1 MSKRQVVIDTN
12 VLIAALMSQYGA
24 SYKLLTLLGSNKFE
38 ISLFIPLVLEYEDV
52 AKRLL
57 GSIALTSDEVDD
69 VINYFCSVARR
80 RKIHYLWRPFL
91 NDPKD
96 EMVLELAVAAGCDT
110 IVTYNKRDFR
120 GVEKFGIR
128 LLTAQEFLQEIGEL
142 P

>member
-1 MSKRQVVIDTN
+1 MSKRQIVIDTN
-12 VLIAALMSQYGA
+12 VLIAALLSQYGA
-24 SYKLLTLLGSNKFE
+24 SYKLLTLLGSGKFE
-38 ISLFIPLVLEYEDV
+38 
-52 AKRLL
+52 
-57 GSIALTSDEVDD
+57 
-69 VINYFCSVARR
+69 
-80 RKIHYLWRPFL
+80 

-128 LLTAQEFLQEIGEL
+128 LLTAQEFLQELGEL

>member
-1 MSKRQVVIDTN
+1 MSKRQIVIDTN

-24 SYKLLTLLGSNKFE
+24 SYKLLTLLGSDKFE
-38 ISLFIPLVLEYEDV
+38 VSLSVPLVLEYEDV

-57 GSIALTSDEVDD
+57 GRIALTANEVDD
-69 VINYFCSVARR
+69 VIDYVCSLARR

-128 LLTAQEFLQEIGEL
+128 LLTAQEFLREIGEL